1 MRTTL
6 VTLISMIL
14 LISISVGTV
23 FAEKEGRIPTARIT
37 LTEEQLALVEL
48 RPLVEVTI
56 QLTQDQISIIVH
68 NFPKVEV
75 TELTLST
82 AHVRRGGSVLLEWD
96 GRTGINPVPTP

>member
-1 MRTTL
+1 MRKTL
-6 VTLISMIL
+6 VTLISMIV
-14 LISISVGTV
+14 LISVSAGTA
-23 FAEKEGRIPTARIT
+23 FAEDNVRIPTVTIT
-37 LTEEQLALVEL
+37 LTEEQLAVVEI

-82 AHVRRGGSVLLEWD
+82 AHVRRGDTVLLEYD

>member
-6 VTLISMIL
+6 VTLISMIV
-14 LISISVGTV
+14 LISASVGTV
-23 FAEKEGRIPTARIT
+23 FAEEDGRTPIAIIT
-37 LTEEQLALVEL
+37 LTEEQMALVEL

-68 NFPKVEV
+68 NFPMVEV

-82 AHVRRGGSVLLEWD
+82 AHVHRGGTVILERD